1 MLPIFSDVVKP
12 LNSCFSRV
20 RLVRMVQR
28 FCGEENVGGRGRFL
42 NGRILAAEEETTS
55 RSPSAMAGV
64 VGEILAIR
72 MPPVLTIVTLTPDD
86 WISKMSQLF

>member
-28 FCGEENVGGRGRFL
+28 FCGEENVGKITAGH
-42 NGRILAAEEETTS
+42 
-55 RSPSAMAGV
+55 SPRKS
-64 VGEILAIR
+64 EL
-72 MPPVLTIVTLTPDD
+72 LTRA
-86 WISKMSQLF
+86 